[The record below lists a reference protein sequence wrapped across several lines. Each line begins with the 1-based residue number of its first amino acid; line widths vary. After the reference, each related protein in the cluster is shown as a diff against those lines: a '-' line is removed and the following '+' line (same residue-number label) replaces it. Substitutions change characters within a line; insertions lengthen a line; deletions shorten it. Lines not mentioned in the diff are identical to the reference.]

1 MRLHVAK
8 LRLADRLLL
17 TFLAT
22 VVASWAIGGVSAAG
36 AVTLRTAGDSAVFV
50 TENDTLA
57 LRAKV
62 GTYPTE
68 DHAPPGT
75 HPPPLRCP
83 GARSLRGS
91 VLPQTP
97 QPKPVRDCCMD
108 R

>member
-75 HPPPLRCP
+75 APAAAALP
-83 GARSLRGS
+83 GRAFATGFGVAANTAAKACSGLLHG
-91 VLPQTP
+91 
-97 QPKPVRDCCMD
+97 
-108 R
+108 